1 MEFSIQSKPLTDTKA
16 RAGEFTTSHGSVKTP
31 IFMPV
36 GTVASVKGVHQQELR
51 DEIKAQIILGNTY
64 HLYLRPGMEIMA
76 EAGGLHKFMGWD
88 RPILTD
94 SGGFQVFSLSANRK
108 LKEDGAHFRS
118 HIDGSKHIFTPENV
132 VDIQRIIGSDI
143 MMALDE
149 CTPGTADYSYA
160 RKSLDLTLRWMERGW
175 KHYRSTEPRYGF
187 YQSWFPIVQGCTY
200 PDLRRESALRVAE
213 LGADGNAI
221 GGLAVG
227 EPAEVMYDMIEVC
240 NEILP
245 EDRPRYLMGV
255 GTPINILEAIDR
267 GVDMMDCVMPTRNGR
282 NGMLFT
288 PNGTMNMRNKKWAN
302 DFTPIWEDSPA
313 MVDRVYTKAYLRH
326 LFISQEL
333 LAMQIAS
340 IHNLAFYLWLVG
352 EARKHIID
360 GDFHSWKVD
369 MVERLGRRL

>member
-1 MEFSIQSKPLTDTKA
+1 
-16 RAGEFTTSHGSVKTP
+16 
-31 IFMPV
+31 MPV
-36 GTVASVKGVHQQELR
+36 GTAGTVKGVHTHELH
-51 DEIKAQIILGNTY
+51 DEVHAQIILGNTY
-64 HLYLRPGMEIMA
+64 HLYLRPGMEII
-76 EAGGLHKFMGWD
+76 EQAGGLHKFNGWD
-88 RPILTD
+88 GPILTD

-132 VDIQRIIGSDI
+132 VDIQRTIGSDI

-149 CTPGTADYSYA
+149 CAPGTADFRYA
-160 RKSLDLTLRWMERGW
+160 RKSLDLTKRWLERGW
-175 KHYRSTEPRYGF
+175 KHYKATEPKYGH
-187 YQSWFPIVQGCTY
+187 YQSYFPIVQGCTY
-200 PDLRRESALRVAE
+200 PDLRREAAEHVAS

-227 EPAEVMYDMIEVC
+227 EPAEVMYDMIEVV

-245 EDRPRYLMGV
+245 TDKPRYLMGV

-288 PNGTMNMRNKKWAN
+288 PEGTMNMRNLKWAN
-302 DFTPIWEDSPA
+302 DFSPIWEDGPA

-326 LFISQEL
+326 LFIANEL

-340 IHNLAFYLWLVG
+340 IHNLSFYLWLVG
-352 EARKHIID
+352 EARRHIFE
-360 GDFHSWKVD
+360 GDFHAWKTD
-369 MVERLGRRL
+369 MVQRLGRRL